1 MIQPS
6 EGLDVMHRRLAIAM
20 LLTLGAC
27 VMPAPGQRFVVFFT
41 EFSAQLDEPA
51 KGAISGAADWSK
63 QHPMLEVHVVGFA
76 DPVGSPQ
83 ANIDLSR
90 LRAQVVS
97 DALVASGV
105 PVASIKREARGATSF
120 TLTSQ
125 ESRRVE
131 ITVGTP

>member
-1 MIQPS
+1 M
-6 EGLDVMHRRLAIAM
+6 RRALAIAM

-27 VMPAPGQRFVVFFT
+27 MMPAKGQRFVVFFT
-41 EFSAQLDEPA
+41 EFSAQIDEPA
-51 KGAISGAADWSK
+51 KLAISGAADWSK
-63 QHPMLEVHVVGFA
+63 QHPMLPVQVAGFA

-97 DALVASGV
+97 DALVAGGV
-105 PVASIKREARGATSF
+105 PAASIARQARGATDF
-120 TLTSQ
+120 TLSSQ

-131 ITVGTP
+131 ITVGAP